1 MQNDIKDNLLPQ
13 YFTIF
18 ANQHGDWQL
27 TGNLKKKKK
36 KKKNKQNKK
45 KELALYKLANACS

>member
-27 TGNLKKKKK
+27 TGNLKKKK
-36 KKKNKQNKK
+36 NKQNKK